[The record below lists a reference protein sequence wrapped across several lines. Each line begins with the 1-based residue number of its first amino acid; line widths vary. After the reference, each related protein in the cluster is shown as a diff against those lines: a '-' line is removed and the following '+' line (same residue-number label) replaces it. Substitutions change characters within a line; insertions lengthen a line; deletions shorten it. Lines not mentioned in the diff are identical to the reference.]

1 MGRTIVEHVRGMLF
15 EGVGSSGHTVR
26 TDANREVGGEDSAAR
41 PVETLL
47 CALGGCTGM
56 DVVSVLRKMKTEP
69 TGLRIE
75 IDDER
80 AETYPKVLT
89 KLHLTYIIE
98 GDVPEENV
106 AKAIDLSLE
115 KYCPIASSLAGV
127 ADITSEFRIVS
138 TH

>member
-1 MGRTIVEHVRGMLF
+1 MGRTVVEHIRGMLF
-15 EGVGSSGHTVR
+15 EGAGSSGHTVR
-26 TDANREVGGEDSAAR
+26 MDANREVGGEDSAAR

-56 DVVSVLRKMKTEP
+56 DVVSILRKMQTEP
-69 TGLRIE
+69 ARLRIE

-80 AETYPKVLT
+80 AETYPKILT

-98 GDVPEENV
+98 GDVPEENA

-115 KYCPIASSLAGV
+115 KYCPIVGSLAGV
-127 ADITSEFRIVS
+127 ADITSKFRIVES
-138 TH
+138 H